1 MNMAV
6 PASFFQRD
14 MATDTVGFFGS
25 GSPPPPAPA
34 LDRDSVDSPL
44 DSGGLLAAAT
54 ASGNPGAAVA
64 VGGGVNGATL
74 ELAVLARLNCQRCFR
89 LPTHYRVNWVRCLL
103 RIV

>member
-1 MNMAV
+1 MHA
-6 PASFFQRD
+6 AC
-14 MATDTVGFFGS
+14 T
-25 GSPPPPAPA
+25 
-34 LDRDSVDSPL
+34 
-44 DSGGLLAAAT
+44 LLPILRTLHTLRQNYTKAERGTRTRVNDIAAAT

-89 LPTHYRVNWVRCLL
+89 LPTHYRVNWVRSLL

>member
-14 MATDTVGFFGS
+14 MATDTVGFFGGRS
-25 GSPPPPAPA
+25 PA

-44 DSGGLLAAAT
+44 ESGGLLAAAT

>member
-14 MATDTVGFFGS
+14 MATDSVGFFGS
-25 GSPPPPAPA
+25 GSPA

-44 DSGGLLAAAT
+44 ESGGLLAAAT
-54 ASGNPGAAVA
+54 ASGSPGAAVA

-74 ELAVLARLNCQRCFR
+74 ELAVLARLNSQRCFR